1 MNEPVVHSKKVMY
14 SDCEESTN
22 EIVYRYNC
30 KPYISELRSR
40 LKNMTR
46 VYHGTLK
53 KAIVNIYDLQ
63 LAFNCLELQHDM
75 QYRIS

>member
-1 MNEPVVHSKKVMY
+1 
-14 SDCEESTN
+14 
-22 EIVYRYNC
+22 
-30 KPYISELRSR
+30 
-40 LKNMTR
+40 MTR

-63 LAFNCLELQHDM
+63 LAFKCLELQHDM